1 MFGDKAGSLLCLG
14 LSLLNGA
21 NISIY
26 IRSAKMLSLV
36 SETILVSLFNYS
48 YFLLAVYTEYKSLPQ
63 WGNKT
68 TDTKVFCLEQRKAG

>member
-1 MFGDKAGSLLCLG
+1 
-14 LSLLNGA
+14 
-21 NISIY
+21 
-26 IRSAKMLSLV
+26 MLSLV

-68 TDTKVFCLEQRKAG
+68 TDTKVFSLEQRKAG